1 MSKLQE
7 KQHTCTLV
15 IFVHVGKSG
24 NKMGKKEI
32 SEVISENTQLFG
44 TSTELE
50 NRNTLKEYQLCLLE
64 PVFSKKNKNLF
75 KFQFSLSTQ
84 LGLKFLGQSQ
94 CVDKRQ
100 QNEDLRFQIL
110 QILSCAQESR
120 AIPKQVSLQTESG
133 FVKSSYVG
141 RS

>member
-7 KQHTCTLV
+7 KQHACTLV

-32 SEVISENTQLFG
+32 SEVISEDTQLFG

-64 PVFSKKNKNLF
+64 PVFSK
-75 KFQFSLSTQ
+75 
-84 LGLKFLGQSQ
+84 
-94 CVDKRQ
+94 
-100 QNEDLRFQIL
+100 
-110 QILSCAQESR
+110 
-120 AIPKQVSLQTESG
+120 
-133 FVKSSYVG
+133 
-141 RS
+141 